1 MTGLFTAKTLIL
13 AVTLA
18 AALFF
23 DIRYCRIKNAVTY
36 PAAAAGILVNFTE
49 FGAPGA
55 LLAVKGWLF
64 PVLVL
69 FVLYYINVMGA
80 GDIKLFAAIGAI
92 MGLPFVVYCFLL
104 SVYIGGVIACWLL
117 IRRGQFR
124 DRMRKLYDYAKTVL
138 FSGRLFPYSVKGDNE
153 SKFIFTAA
161 IVPGTVVNWVLVYV
175 WL

>member
-13 AVTLA
+13 AVTLG

-23 DIRYCRIKNAVTY
+23 DFRYCRIKNAVTY
-36 PAAAAGILVNFTE
+36 PAAAAGLLVNFAE
-49 FGAPGA
+49 RGFPGA
-55 LLAVKGWLF
+55 LLAMKGWLL
-64 PVLVL
+64 PVLAL

-92 MGLPFVVYCFLL
+92 MGLPFVMYCFLF

-117 IRRGQFR
+117 IRRGQFP
-124 DRMRKLYDYAKTVL
+124 DRMRKLYGYAKTVFL
-138 FSGRLFPYSVKGDNE
+138 TGRLFPYSAKGNKD
-153 SKFIFTAA
+153 SKFIFTLA
-161 IVPGTVVNWVLVYV
+161 IVPGTIVNWVLVYF